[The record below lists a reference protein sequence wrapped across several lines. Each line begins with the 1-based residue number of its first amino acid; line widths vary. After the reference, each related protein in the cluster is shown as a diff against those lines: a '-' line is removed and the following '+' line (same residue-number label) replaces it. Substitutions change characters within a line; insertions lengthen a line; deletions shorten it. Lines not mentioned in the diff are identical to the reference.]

1 MVVDTSSDDILRL
14 VPIILLLLLLLLLL
28 AASSNC
34 VVLASFDVAVGCS
47 RMDLCLSGLDTFLVF
62 FLSAEDATCSSAVAA
77 LVVASLSFLLPTIA
91 VVSDVVVGVVVVDV
105 KEECLSPIM
114 C

>member
-1 MVVDTSSDDILRL
+1 
-14 VPIILLLLLLLLLL
+14 
-28 AASSNC
+28 
-34 VVLASFDVAVGCS
+34 
-47 RMDLCLSGLDTFLVF
+47 MDLCLSGLDTFLVF
-62 FLSAEDATCSSAVAA
+62 FSAEDATCSSAVAA

-91 VVSDVVVGVVVVDV
+91 VVSDVVGVGGVVVVV